1 MKLPR
6 EISDQVE
13 DLAKSLASHSMAA
26 EIQITKDTSKGA
38 CAKGACA
45 KGACAKGACAK
56 GATDDDD
63 ESYDESTPD
72 VDDDSDLKGKLQE
85 LLDNWDSEHP
95 YHTDLSKVLEG

>member
-26 EIQITKDTSKGA
+26 EIQITKDTS
-38 CAKGACA
+38 